1 MHPAHFWGFPG
12 LGEVGL
18 VRLKSFNLY
27 RNAKEMKE
35 FGWSRPKTLVWAN
48 NALLGRLESYIQWP
62 WRFVKVAA
70 QKKVYKLTDKGEK
83 GIGIMY

>member
-1 MHPAHFWGFPG
+1 MHAPRPLLGIPQAWWGR
-12 LGEVGL
+12 LGQAGL

-48 NALLGRLESYIQWP
+48 NALPGGLEWTFITVKGKLGNRPACI
-62 WRFVKVAA
+62 
-70 QKKVYKLTDKGEK
+70 YK
-83 GIGIMY
+83 